1 MSDLDKLIANI
12 NNEEIDNSWKW
23 AGQNRVMCS
32 VLEEQRA
39 IIKNLAK
46 LYPDQPALITLM
58 INVEEIQSMGNRM
71 EAALADQKEVRQ
83 LRETLSKMKR
93 KARRLSNLIKAQEDH
108 LEIIKDF
115 DVTVGDGL
123 EDEQPWGGE
132 DES

>member
-1 MSDLDKLIANI
+1 MSDLDKLIADI
-12 NNEEIDNSWKW
+12 NKEEIDSSWKW
-23 AGQNRVMCS
+23 AGQNRVMCT
-32 VLEEQRA
+32 VLDEQRK

-58 INVEEIQSMGNRM
+58 VNVEEIQSMGNRM
-71 EAALADQKEVRQ
+71 EAALSDQKEIGQ

-123 EDEQPWGGE
+123 EDEQPWDDE